1 MKLRKF
7 IGLLLILLF
16 TNVVWGQAV
25 EQKSVQEKKK
35 IPRTEQ
41 KKIKKVP
48 QANNKKR
55 ILMKQRSKMHK
66 KKLRTAVRKK
76 HSRRKKR

>member
-7 IGLLLILLF
+7 IGLLLIILF
-16 TNVVWGQAV
+16 TNLAWGQNA
-25 EQKSVQEKKK
+25 ENNSVQEKKK
-35 IPRTEQ
+35 VPRTEQ
-41 KKIKKVP
+41 KKVKRVP

-55 ILMKQRSKMHK
+55 ILMKQKSKMQK

-76 HSRRKKR
+76 QIRRKKR